1 MPKRSVSNEMKVG
14 LLVVA
19 CAVIL
24 VGFLY
29 KTGSLDFKKEGYE
42 VKALFNIVAGVQKSA
57 PVRLAGVEIGQVT
70 GIQLAYEKGTKV
82 EVTLWIEKGAKLR
95 QDSTA
100 YITALGLMGEKYI
113 EVTAGSE
120 GAPFLEPGGTI
131 TGEDPLEFD
140 ALAKKG
146 ENIADALTETLD
158 NINKLAQNSNSV
170 VGDNKD
176 KIDAIFENL
185 EATTQNFKEFSEDVK
200 RNPWKLMSKGK

>member
-1 MPKRSVSNEMKVG
+1 MPKRNVSNEMKVG
-14 LLVVA
+14 VLIVV
-19 CAVIL
+19 CIMITI
-24 VGFLY
+24 GFLY

-42 VKALFNIVAGVQKSA
+42 VKALFKIVGGVQQSA

-82 EVTLWIEKGAKLR
+82 EVTLWIREGAKLR

-100 YITALGLMGEKYI
+100 FITAMGLMGEKYI

-120 GAPFLEPGGTI
+120 DSPFLEPGGTI
-131 TGEDPLEFD
+131 TGEDPFEFD

-146 ENIADALTETLD
+146 ENIADALSETLD
-158 NINKLAQNSNSV
+158 NINKLAISSNAV